1 MGLSDM
7 SSNSIKKDKDAEAE
21 SSSSFIFTAE
31 IMIEARTNGLAL
43 EKLLRALNAAEITDY
58 QILKGIE
65 IGKQLEESKSHA
77 RLINEIDTAVPDESQ
92 KNTSP
97 SAPGPDKD
105 KNKNKNKDEDKD
117 KDKDKAEP
125 NNIAV
130 QIQYYKEQ
138 GTLVRLFVV
147 KGKGIRLSIPC
158 RILNFDVATNNISV
172 YHVDEKKTY
181 LFKLNEIDDLVS
193 HS

>member
-1 MGLSDM
+1 M

-58 QILKGIE
+58 QILNGIE
-65 IGKQLEESKSHA
+65 IGKQLEKSRKHA
-77 RLINEIDTAVPDESQ
+77 QLIKVIDPIVPEELQ
-92 KNTSP
+92 KTTSTN
-97 SAPGPDKD
+97 AAGPDKD
-105 KNKNKNKDEDKD
+105 K
-117 KDKDKAEP
+117 AEN

-130 QIQYYKEQ
+130 QIQYFKEQ

-147 KGKGIRLSIPC
+147 KGKGVRLDIPC
-158 RILNFDVATNNISV
+158 RILNFDAATNNISV

-181 LFKLNEIDDLVS
+181 LFKLNEIDDLIS